1 MEIFA
6 ANGLAVLRYQP
17 SPSVTAYP
25 GERIAALSGSIGQS
39 SEVKQQQQRQAADA
53 STFVAAQ
60 NVQLIN
66 GILGVEG
73 SVPGTAIDVRV

>member
-39 SEVKQQQQRQAADA
+39 SEVKQQQRQAADA
-53 STFVAAQ
+53 STFVAAR